1 MPCGTGSGP
10 VPGSPWRREE
20 VSDEDRRLERVTRG
34 PVAGRLPRRP
44 QERPATDRARAGPPG
59 APGRGRR
66 WTRTDLPAH
75 VAPLRVPSFRRYWGA
90 VSVSTAGD
98 GVLSVAV
105 PIAAAVL
112 LGAGPAQMGW
122 LTALAWIPSVL
133 FAIPAGGW
141 VARFRH
147 PLTPMI
153 GADLVRFAVTA
164 SLPAA
169 WWLGW
174 LNLPALYALT
184 AVVASAS
191 VLFVVADAALFP
203 TLLDDDRLV
212 AGQSLVYS
220 ARTVASVAGSGAGGL
235 LVPVL
240 SAPVAVAADA
250 LSYLWSAALL
260 TRIDRPAARTPPP
273 RTAPVSTTG
282 LRFITASPA
291 LRGALG
297 VTTTANFFNLMF
309 HALLVLFLTRT
320 LHLSAAVTGLVLGA
334 EAAGALVG
342 SMALPAVA
350 RRLGMPRSLVAG
362 SLLSAASLTAVAVA
376 AGPAVVVVTV
386 VLVASFLSGV
396 GRSVQDISVA
406 ATFVATVPVPLRTQ
420 VRGAYQTISFGVR
433 PVGAVLGGLVGQSV
447 GLRPAVVLA
456 TAGGLLAFLWALP
469 SLRSPR
475 EQRGAPEA

>member
-1 MPCGTGSGP
+1 M
-10 VPGSPWRREE
+10 
-20 VSDEDRRLERVTRG
+20 SDEDRRLERVTRG
-34 PVAGRLPRRP
+34 HLAGRLLRRP
-44 QERPATDRARAGPPG
+44 QERPATGRALAGRPG
-59 APGRGRR
+59 GPWGGRR
-66 WTRTDLPAH
+66 WTRAALPSH
-75 VAPLRVPSFRRYWGA
+75 GTPLRAPAFRRYWGA
-90 VSVSTAGD
+90 VSVSAAGD
-98 GVLSVAV
+98 GLLSVAV
-105 PIAAAVL
+105 PIAAVL

-122 LTALAWIPSVL
+122 LTALAWLPSVL
-133 FAIPAGGW
+133 FAIAAAGW

-153 GADLVRFAVTA
+153 GADVVRFAATA
-164 SLPAA
+164 SLPVA

-174 LNLPALYALT
+174 SSLPALYALT
-184 AVVASAS
+184 AIVASAS
-191 VLFVVADAALFP
+191 VVFVVADAALFP

-212 AGQSLVYS
+212 AGQSLVYG

-260 TRIDRPAARTPPP
+260 TRIDRSAARTPP
-273 RTAPVSTTG
+273 RRAAPVSTTG
-282 LRFITASPA
+282 LRFIADAPA

-320 LHLSAAVTGLVLGA
+320 LRLSAAVTGLVLGA

-342 SMALPAVA
+342 SLALPAVA

-362 SLLSAASLTAVAVA
+362 SLLSAAPLTAIAVV
-376 AGPAVVVVTV
+376 AGPAAVVVTV
-386 VLVASFLSGV
+386 VLVASVLSGV

-406 ATFVATVPVPLRTQ
+406 ATFVAAVPVPLRAQ

-433 PVGAVLGGLVGQSV
+433 PVGAVLGGLAGQSV
-447 GLRPAVVLA
+447 GLRPAVLLA

-469 SLRSPR
+469 SLRS
-475 EQRGAPEA
+475 GAPRGPRGVPEAAVGR